1 MRTALTDLLGIELPI
16 LLSPMAGGPVTPAL
30 AAAVSNAGGLGAL
43 GLGYT
48 APDAIRRQIAET
60 RALTKR
66 PFGVT
71 LFAPDPIRPPTER
84 FAAANAALAPYR
96 SRLGVEAP
104 EGPDPRLPDF
114 AKQLD
119 AVIDAKVPVFS
130 FTFNLL
136 SDEAVSALRGAG
148 IKIVGTA
155 TTAREARILMAA
167 GVDAIVAQGSEA
179 GGHRGTFNRGA
190 ADDPAD
196 TMIGTLALIPQVAAA
211 VDVPVAA
218 AGGIMDGRGIA
229 AALALGAAGV
239 QMGTAFLAAAE
250 AGTTKAHR
258 AALAEA
264 SDDSTAITRVF
275 TGRRA
280 RGLRTRFMVDM
291 EQSGA
296 TIMPYPLQIALT
308 RPLREAAVA
317 AGSAEF
323 SPFFAAPGASLPR
336 PMPAAELIRTLV
348 REYDA
353 ARRALPGVDGN

>member
-1 MRTALTDLLGIELPI
+1 MRTALTELLGIDHPI
-16 LLSPMAGGPVTPAL
+16 LLAPMAGGPVTPAL

-43 GLGYT
+43 GMGYQE
-48 APDAIRRQIAET
+48 PDAIRKAIAET

-66 PFGVT
+66 PFAVN
-71 LFAPDPIRPPTER
+71 LFAPDPVAPSAER
-84 FAAANAALAPYR
+84 FAAASAALAPYR
-96 SRLGVEAP
+96 ARLGVAAP
-104 EGPDPRLPDF
+104 DKAVSRLPDF
-114 AKQLD
+114 ARQLA

-136 SDEAVSALRGAG
+136 PEDAASALRAAG
-148 IKIVGTA
+148 ITMIGTA
-155 TTAREARILMAA
+155 TTAREARILMTA

-179 GGHRGTFNRGA
+179 GGHRGTFNRGPV
-190 ADDPAD
+190 DDPAD
-196 TMIGTLALIPQVAAA
+196 TLIGIMALVPQIRAA
-211 VDVPVAA
+211 VDVPVIA

-250 AGTTKAHR
+250 AGTSAAHR

-264 SDDSTAITRVF
+264 TDDATAITRAF

-280 RGLRTRFMVDM
+280 RGIRTRFMTDM

-296 TIMPYPLQIALT
+296 PILPYPLQMSLT
-308 RPLREAAVA
+308 APLREAALA

-323 SPFFAAPGASLPR
+323 SPFFAGQAAALHRSLP
-336 PMPAAELIRTLV
+336 AGELIRRLI
-348 REYDA
+348 REYA
-353 ARRALPGVDGN
+353 EARRALPCIDGE

>member
-1 MRTALTDLLGIELPI
+1 MRTVLTDLLGIDLPI

-43 GLGYT
+43 GLGYDQ
-48 APDAIRRQIAET
+48 PDAIRKAIAET
-60 RALTKR
+60 RALTKK
-66 PFGVT
+66 PFAVN
-71 LFAPDPIRPPTER
+71 LFAPDPVKPSAER
-84 FAAANAALAPYR
+84 FAAASAALAPYR
-96 SRLGVEAP
+96 FRLGVKAP
-104 EGPDPRLPDF
+104 DGPDPRLPDF
-114 AKQLD
+114 ARQLD

-130 FTFNLL
+130 FTFNLM
-136 SDEAVSALRGAG
+136 SDDAMSALRGAD

-155 TTAREARILMAA
+155 TTAREARILMAS

-196 TMIGTLALIPQVAAA
+196 TLIGTLALVPQVAAA
-211 VDVPVAA
+211 VDVPVIA

-229 AALALGAAGV
+229 AALALGASGV

-250 AGTTKAHR
+250 AGTSKAHR

-264 SDDSTAITRVF
+264 TDDATAITRVF

-296 TIMPYPLQIALT
+296 PILPYPLQIGLT
-308 RPLREAAVA
+308 RPLREAALA

-323 SPFFAAPGASLPR
+323 SPFFAGQAAPLHRA
-336 PMPAAELIRTLV
+336 MPAGELIRTLV
-348 REYDA
+348 REYA
-353 ARRALPGVDGN
+353 EARRALPTTDRE